1 MRNKEDLFNLI
12 KAMSK
17 SEKRY
22 FVLDAKKSGRSASR
36 YLTLFE
42 TLGKMEE
49 FDEEKLKKKFPQ
61 NLPSDKAYLYEAILR
76 SMRDYRSASSK
87 AAQVKERLMDARFL
101 YERGLYDQSTGRI
114 AEAKVMA
121 KELEDHFTL
130 LEINKEEQ
138 VSIFDRRA
146 KVALEHLESLNE
158 ERLKTLKAI
167 DEEMKYH
174 DLYYRLGLEVYREFN
189 LKDKT
194 SIEALQKRLPIELL
208 SEKHKPQF
216 PQAQR
221 RFYLCNAAYYT
232 LLGDLDKVH
241 HYYLRSVN
249 WWDRYPALKEEEFH
263 RYIINVF
270 NLVNTSY
277 KIKKYYHIAE
287 EWIDKLSKEKSNLS
301 HHNQKLIFRTLSLSR
316 LLHLLNQNEFKKAE
330 KVLPEII
337 EELKKFKL
345 TKSIVLIGNIITV
358 YFLVKDYPNCI
369 YWVDFL
375 SKNLKGSGREDVHR
389 ICRLYRIIAYYEIN
403 DFDKAEAEVRATTRY
418 YKSVGLAKERFEFQV
433 LNTYLKQIFNAPISE
448 IKESKNNFKSFLK
461 EIKEKPNSDMPL
473 GVDELLIWLNES

>member
-138 VSIFDRRA
+138 VSLFDRRA
-146 KVALEHLESLNE
+146 RVTLEHLEKLNK
-158 ERLKTLKAI
+158 ERWQALTSI
-167 DEEMKYH
+167 EEEMKYH
-174 DLYYRLGLEVYREFN
+174 ELYYRLGLEVYQEFH
-189 LKDKT
+189 LKDQVK
-194 SIEALQKRLPIELL
+194 IEKLHDKLPIEQLL
-208 SEKHKPQF
+208 EKNKPLS
-216 PQAQR
+216 PQAIR
-221 RFYLCNAAYYT
+221 RFYLCNIIYYN
-232 LLGDLDKVH
+232 LLGDLEKVH
-241 HYYLRSVN
+241 FFNLKSVH
-249 WWDRYPALKEEEFH
+249 WWDDYPLLKEEEYH
-263 RYIINVF
+263 KYIISVF

-277 KIKKYYHIAE
+277 KIKKYFPVAE
-287 EWIDKLSKEKSNLS
+287 EWMEKIGKEKSKLS

-316 LLHLLNQNEFKKAE
+316 LLHLLNQNDFQGAKRI
-330 KVLPEII
+330 LPEMI
-337 EELKKFKL
+337 EEMNSLKL
-345 TKSIVLIGNIITV
+345 NKSIVLIINIVTV
-358 YFLVKDYPNCI
+358 YFLTNDFKKCVFWADYVI
-369 YWVDFL
+369 
-375 SKNLKGSGREDVHR
+375 KNLKNAGREDIQR
-389 ICRLYRIIAYYEIN
+389 IVRIYKVIANYELGEI
-403 DFDKAEAEVRATTRY
+403 DQMEADIRSTNRY
-418 YKSVGLAKERFEFQV
+418 YQLIGLSKDRFEYV
-433 LNTYLKQIFNAPISE
+433 LLNTYLKRVFSAPISE
-448 IKESKNNFKSFLK
+448 LK
-461 EIKEKPNSDMPL
+461 EVKTQFQKFLIKIKNQPNGDIPL
-473 GVDELLIWLNES
+473 GVDELMIWNEK